1 MTGALPAPAPPPP
14 APGPSASAPPTPT
27 PLPRTPLPH
36 APLPRAPLPHAPRPC
51 ARRWALTLALAGL
64 AVSLSAAP
72 AAADSSACTH
82 HFSGPQICIRLEGQ
96 GGRNAVTGIWT
107 NPPRAVTSRTVF
119 LFRNGQLI
127 DRATAIRSGKAL
139 THSWPAEDAGND
151 TELCVKFR
159 GSQRMACQ
167 TTR

>member
-1 MTGALPAPAPPPP
+1 MTAVPAAPAPPPRTPPPP
-14 APGPSASAPPTPT
+14 APP
-27 PLPRTPLPH
+27 
-36 APLPRAPLPHAPRPC
+36 PRA
-51 ARRWALTLALAGL
+51 RRSALTLALAGL
-64 AVSLSAAP
+64 AVSLAATP

-107 NPPRAVTSRTVF
+107 NPPREVTSRAVS

-127 DRATAIRSGKAL
+127 DTATATRSGKAL
-139 THSWPAEDAGND
+139 TYTWPAEDAGTD

-159 GSQRMACQ
+159 GSKRMACQ

>member
-1 MTGALPAPAPPPP
+1 MTAAPAAPAPP
-14 APGPSASAPPTPT
+14 
-27 PLPRTPLPH
+27 PH
-36 APLPRAPLPHAPRPC
+36 APLPRA
-51 ARRWALTLALAGL
+51 RRSALTLALAGL
-64 AVSLSAAP
+64 AVSLAATP

-107 NPPRAVTSRTVF
+107 NPPREVTSRAVS

-127 DRATAIRSGKAL
+127 DTATATRSGKAL
-139 THSWPAEDAGND
+139 TYTWPAEDAGTD

-159 GSQRMACQ
+159 GSKRMACQ

>member
-1 MTGALPAPAPPPP
+1 MTAAPAAPAPPPP
-14 APGPSASAPPTPT
+14 APIQ
-27 PLPRTPLPH
+27 RI
-36 APLPRAPLPHAPRPC
+36 PLPRA
-51 ARRWALTLALAGL
+51 RRSALTLALAGL
-64 AVSLSAAP
+64 AVSLAATP

-107 NPPRAVTSRTVF
+107 NPPREVTSRAVS

-127 DRATAIRSGKAL
+127 DTATATRSGKAL
-139 THSWPAEDAGND
+139 TYTWPAEDAGTD

-159 GSQRMACQ
+159 GSKRMACQ

>member
-1 MTGALPAPAPPPP
+1 MPGAPPAPALPPLAPAPSESVPP
-14 APGPSASAPPTPT
+14 AP
-27 PLPRTPLPH
+27 TPLPH
-36 APLPRAPLPHAPRPC
+36 APPPRAPRPR
-51 ARRWALTLALAGL
+51 ARRSALTFALAGL

-119 LFRNGQLI
+119 LFRNGELI

-139 THSWPAEDAGND
+139 THSWPAQDAGTD

>member
-1 MTGALPAPAPPPP
+1 MTGPPTAPAPPPN
-14 APGPSASAPPTPT
+14 SPP
-27 PLPRTPLPH
+27 
-36 APLPRAPLPHAPRPC
+36 PRA
-51 ARRWALTLALAGL
+51 RRSALTLALAGL
-64 AVSLSAAP
+64 AVSLSATP

-107 NPPRAVTSRTVF
+107 NPPRHVTSRAVS
-119 LFRNGQLI
+119 LYRNGQLI
-127 DRATAIRSGKAL
+127 DTATATRSGKAL
-139 THSWPAEDAGND
+139 THSWPAEDAGTD

>member
-1 MTGALPAPAPPPP
+1 MTAAPAAPAPPP
-14 APGPSASAPPTPT
+14 
-27 PLPRTPLPH
+27 RI
-36 APLPRAPLPHAPRPC
+36 PLPRA
-51 ARRWALTLALAGL
+51 RRSALTLALAGL
-64 AVSLSAAP
+64 AVSLATTP

-107 NPPRAVTSRTVF
+107 NPPREVTSRAVS

-127 DRATAIRSGKAL
+127 DTATATRSGKAL
-139 THSWPAEDAGND
+139 TYTWPAEDAGTD

-159 GSQRMACQ
+159 GSKRMACQ

>member
-1 MTGALPAPAPPPP
+1 MTATPTAPATLPP
-14 APGPSASAPPTPT
+14 A
-27 PLPRTPLPH
+27 R
-36 APLPRAPLPHAPRPC
+36 LPRA
-51 ARRWALTLALAGL
+51 RRSALALALAGL
-64 AVSLSAAP
+64 AVSLTATP

-107 NPPRAVTSRTVF
+107 NPPREVTSRAVS

-127 DRATAIRSGKAL
+127 DTATATRSGKAL
-139 THSWPAEDAGND
+139 AYSWPAEDAGTD

-159 GSQRMACQ
+159 GSKRMACQ

>member
-1 MTGALPAPAPPPP
+1 MTGTPTAPAPPPP
-14 APGPSASAPPTPT
+14 APP
-27 PLPRTPLPH
+27 
-36 APLPRAPLPHAPRPC
+36 PRA
-51 ARRWALTLALAGL
+51 RRSALTLALTGL
-64 AVSLSAAP
+64 AVSLSATP
-72 AAADSSACTH
+72 AAADSNACTH

-107 NPPRAVTSRTVF
+107 NPPRDVTSRTVS

-127 DRATAIRSGKAL
+127 DTATATRSGKAL
-139 THSWPAEDAGND
+139 THSWPAADAGTD

-159 GSQRMACQ
+159 GSRRMACQ

>member
-1 MTGALPAPAPPPP
+1 MTGTPTAPATPPPV
-14 APGPSASAPPTPT
+14 PP
-27 PLPRTPLPH
+27 
-36 APLPRAPLPHAPRPC
+36 PRA
-51 ARRWALTLALAGL
+51 RRSALVLALAGL
-64 AVSLSAAP
+64 AVSLSATP

-107 NPPRAVTSRTVF
+107 NPPRDVTSRAVS
-119 LFRNGQLI
+119 LYRNGQLI
-127 DRATAIRSGKAL
+127 DTATATRSGKAL
-139 THSWPAEDAGND
+139 THSWPAEDAGTD

>member
-1 MTGALPAPAPPPP
+1 MTAAPAAPAPLPP
-14 APGPSASAPPTPT
+14 AS
-27 PLPRTPLPH
+27 H
-36 APLPRAPLPHAPRPC
+36 PRA
-51 ARRWALTLALAGL
+51 RRSALTLALAGL
-64 AVSLSAAP
+64 AVSLAATP

-107 NPPRAVTSRTVF
+107 NPPREVTSRAVS

-127 DRATAIRSGKAL
+127 DTATATRSGKAL
-139 THSWPAEDAGND
+139 TYRWPAEDAGTD

-159 GSQRMACQ
+159 GSKRIACQ